1 MGMKFI
7 YATKPMN
14 INKVKQTLEI
24 LSKTYN
30 RTNKDYENIIER
42 LKKLE

>member
-1 MGMKFI
+1 MI
-7 YATKPMN
+7 ENNLMN

>member
-1 MGMKFI
+1 
-7 YATKPMN
+7 MN
-14 INKVKQTLEI
+14 INKVKQKLEI

-42 LKKLE
+42 LKSLNKVTALSRIGAK

>member
-1 MGMKFI
+1 
-7 YATKPMN
+7 MN

-42 LKKLE
+42 LKSLNKVTALSRIGAK

>member
-1 MGMKFI
+1 
-7 YATKPMN
+7 
-14 INKVKQTLEI
+14 LEI